1 MSVSPIAVTSQ
12 MEGYLNDSGSI
23 TVLKNLI
30 TELCIEKPEK
40 PLLFM
45 IEYLNRLLAAER
57 KAKADAKAQE
67 EDDAVFTIME
77 DDAPR
82 VPCHRERRGAVSA
95 EPLTEVVLPAART
108 IKNDEQQ
115 ARLENA
121 LASCL
126 LFQHLEPSERKE
138 ITRFMVPQTFKEG
151 AVIIAQG
158 DEEGENF
165 YVVDEGV
172 CDVYVAKDGVQNHVQ
187 RVEKG
192 GTFGELALIYNTPR
206 AATVKASTD
215 VQVLVIGRSLYR
227 RVLMSSTMRKRE
239 MYESFL
245 DKVPILDTLQRY
257 EKLTIADSLEPARFK
272 DGEVIVRQGDL
283 GDVFY
288 IILEGGAR
296 VLQRNE
302 DGEDTEVGRLKPS
315 EYFGEIALL
324 TNRPRAATVVA
335 VGDIECVKLDR
346 DRFIRVLGPCEE
358 ILRRNM
364 EAYNRY
370 IVNRI

>member
-1 MSVSPIAVTSQ
+1 
-12 MEGYLNDSGSI
+12 MEGYLNESGSL

-40 PLLFM
+40 PLPFM
-45 IEYLNRLLAAER
+45 IDFLNRVLAAEL

-67 EDDAVFTIME
+67 EDDAGFTVME
-77 DDAPR
+77 DDSAPR
-82 VPCHRERRGAVSA
+82 IPCHRERRGAVSA
-95 EPLTEVVLPAART
+95 EPLTEVVLPAARD

-115 ARLENA
+115 ARLERA
-121 LASCL
+121 LATCL
-126 LFQHLEPSERKE
+126 LFQHLDPSERKE
-138 ITRFMVPQTFKEG
+138 ITRFMVPQNFKEG
-151 AVIIAQG
+151 SVIINQG
-158 DEEGENF
+158 DEDGENF
-165 YVVDEGV
+165 YVVDEGI

-192 GTFGELALIYNTPR
+192 GSFGELALIYNTPR
-206 AATVKASTD
+206 AATVKATTD

-227 RVLMSSTMRKRE
+227 RVLMSSTMKKRE

-245 DKVPILDTLQRY
+245 NKVPILDTLQKY
-257 EKLTIADSLEPARFK
+257 EKLTIADALEPARFN

-288 IILEGGAR
+288 IILEGEAK
-296 VLQRNE
+296 VLQKNAV
-302 DGEDTEVGRLKPS
+302 GEDEEVGRLKS
-315 EYFGEIALL
+315 SDYFGEIALL

-335 VGDIECVKLDR
+335 VGDIECIKLDR
-346 DRFIRVLGPCEE
+346 DRFNRVLGPCED